1 MRILYDLEKI
11 YTDVK
16 KQIALAYDQ
25 KIETLDQNDIEYEL
39 SVYLSKNLY
48 RISNKDFSIIL
59 KKLLKTFSVQTETE
73 IKNSDQQKE
82 IVHNAKIYTCEYC
95 NRQFGN
101 FGNYNSHVLTHNK
114 QENIIEN

>member
-95 NRQFGN
+95 GRQFGN
-101 FGNYNSHVLTHNK
+101 FGNYNSHELAHNRAIDG
-114 QENIIEN
+114 N